1 MRDRVFL
8 DTNIL
13 VYAYDKNEPEKQI
26 RAQDI
31 LKAAIEEESG
41 IISAQILGE
50 FFVVVTRRIKEPL
63 PIDDAEKIIDIIS
76 VLPVA
81 EIDKNLVRDAI
92 NIQKGYGIS
101 YWDSLI
107 VATAK
112 REGCDRIITED
123 LNDGQ
128 KYHGVLVENP
138 FK

>member
-13 VYAYDKNEPEKQI
+13 VYAYDKNEPKKQI

-123 LNDGQ
+123 LNSGQ
-128 KYHGVLVENP
+128 NYDGVLIENP
-138 FK
+138 F

>member
-1 MRDRVFL
+1 MIDRVFL

-13 VYAYDKNEPEKQI
+13 VYAYDKNEPKKQI

-92 NIQKGYGIS
+92 NIQKEYGIS

-123 LNDGQ
+123 LNSGQ
-128 KYHGVLVENP
+128 NYDGVLIENP
-138 FK
+138 F